1 MLRRDPKFRR
11 VKVGGY
17 GFLQSTSYWL
27 GPDHLLVVVV
37 AGYVE
42 SYRRFLFSDIQA
54 LVVQKDRDQLIWGVI
69 ASGLGLLCLVA
80 ALLSAGGQT
89 PGAAVSIF
97 LLLGLLAGMLVVGN
111 WLRGPTCICHIR
123 TAVQTVPLPQI
134 TRWRKAQKLIAE
146 LEALIEFAPA
156 PQTFEP
162 GPGPAAAGSPISP

>member
-1 MLRRDPKFRR
+1 
-11 VKVGGY
+11 VKVEGY
-17 GFLQSTSYWL
+17 GFLQSANYWL

-42 SYRRFLFSDIQA
+42 SYRRFLFSDIHA
-54 LVVQKDRDQLIWGVI
+54 LVVQKDRDQLIWGMF
-69 ASGLGLLCLVA
+69 ASGLGLLCLVS

-97 LLLGLLAGMLVVGN
+97 LFLALLAGIAVVGN

-134 TRWRKAQKLIAE
+134 TRWRKAQKLVAE
-146 LEALIEFAPA
+146 LEPLIKSAQA
-156 PQTFEP
+156 AWAFEP
-162 GPGPAAAGSPISP
+162 GPGPAAAGSTVSQ